1 MTDARGNRITA
12 EIVISDKLVNV
23 FKAWSKLH
31 QAQIKAKE
39 AEKKAEQKDLE
50 AEKLAIAAEKQ
61 KMETLITGAE
71 GILSAGAKKDVA
83 AAAVSLAGT
92 LTSLY
97 FDDKLDQLNIKV
109 ATLESQIAALET
121 TYAIEDVKQAKDDI
135 KLAMN
140 EVKKALPNLDTAVA
154 KQDAAYDD
162 FGATVEAFAKKLG
175 LSNED
180 VQTIRTAAAA
190 LPMID
195 ATLTQIG
202 LIDAACEIP
211 GYSSD
216 SGLGAGLITN
226 LATFK
231 THLGQLKAFKAGLSQ
246 LKQKW
251 EARRAAARS
260 GSGLKD
266 NPAAQ

>member
-1 MTDARGNRITA
+1 LR
-12 EIVISDKLVNV
+12 
-23 FKAWSKLH
+23 

-50 AEKLAIAAEKQ
+50 AEKAAIAAEKQ
-61 KMETLITGAE
+61 KMETIIKGAE
-71 GILSAGAKKDVA
+71 GIIGAGAKKDVA
-83 AAAVSLAGT
+83 AGAISLAGT

-109 ATLESQIAALET
+109 AQLDSQIAALET
-121 TYAIEDVKQAKDDI
+121 TYAMEDVKQAKDDI

-140 EVKKALPNLDTAVA
+140 EVKKALPDLDTAVA
-154 KQDAAYDD
+154 KQEAAYND
-162 FGATVEAFAKKLG
+162 FGASIEAFAKKLG
-175 LSNED
+175 LSADD
-180 VQTIRTAAAA
+180 VKTIRTAAAA

-195 ATLTQIG
+195 ETIGQISQ
-202 LIDAACEIP
+202 IEAACEIP
-211 GYSSD
+211 GYSSS

-226 LATFK
+226 LDTFK
-231 THLGQLKAFKAGLSQ
+231 THLANLKAFKAGLSQ

-260 GSGLKD
+260 GSGLPP
-266 NPAAQ
+266 NPAAP